1 MLTGALHLILIVKY
15 VVYEADEIR
24 AAGGKII
31 RVVRPDFEGP
41 SGMMTDQAE
50 AGIVADIELVNDGDV
65 SDLLRKVDELFNPAP
80 DVRRAA

>member
-1 MLTGALHLILIVKY
+1 
-15 VVYEADEIR
+15 
-24 AAGGKII
+24 
-31 RVVRPDFEGP
+31 
-41 SGMMTDQAE
+41 MMTDQAE